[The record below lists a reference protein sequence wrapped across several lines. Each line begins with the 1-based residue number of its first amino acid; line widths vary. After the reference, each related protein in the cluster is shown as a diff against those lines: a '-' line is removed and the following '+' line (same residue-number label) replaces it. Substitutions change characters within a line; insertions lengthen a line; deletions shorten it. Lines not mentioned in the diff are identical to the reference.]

1 MGPPLEGT
9 GASVWL
15 ALLQTLLACVLWRL
29 VVLRCCLSLLR
40 VSCGQEA
47 RGYVRSWN
55 LGDVLRYLRQRLHQ
69 AYVALAAVSVDSLGR
84 LLLVRVCVVVQNKEF
99 DLLSLTV
106 AQVKK

>member
-1 MGPPLEGT
+1 
-9 GASVWL
+9 
-15 ALLQTLLACVLWRL
+15 
-29 VVLRCCLSLLR
+29 
-40 VSCGQEA
+40 
-47 RGYVRSWN
+47 
-55 LGDVLRYLRQRLHQ
+55 VLRYLRQRLHQ